1 MIKKNPVFLRGMN
14 MFFFPRIFKGCYV
27 KTRNFQKCK
36 EAKFPKKRWLF
47 LLRNLL
53 PSNLY
58 HLPTVFLLQTTVK
71 EKCNSDK
78 YTFTEIVYTATNT
91 NYGVFFLLRYKNP

>member
-1 MIKKNPVFLRGMN
+1 MLKKETF
-14 MFFFPRIFKGCYV
+14 
-27 KTRNFQKCK
+27 RNV
-36 EAKFPKKRWLF
+36 ETKFPKTDEVI
-47 LLRNLL
+47 LRNLL

-58 HLPTVFLLQTTVK
+58 HQLSLLLQTTVK

-91 NYGVFFLLRYKNP
+91 NYGVFFLIRCKKKKIPKISSLISLCA